1 MKSKRLY
8 ESPTFNAIVELLK
21 ERGLLTVAEISELL
35 GRHPRTIGR
44 SIAEKK
50 DRKKWIFIA
59 EWERNVLT
67 GGRPSAVW
75 AAGKGVDAQFLKPL
89 SRSEISRSS
98 YRNNKA
104 KVLTAQKATRLKS
117 KNLDVAQGGPL
128 AAKWFDVLKV
138 LNGRR

>member
-1 MKSKRLY
+1 MKSKRNY
-8 ESPTFNAIVELLK
+8 ECPTFEAIVKLL
-21 ERGLLTVAEISELL
+21 EAQGRLTVAEIAELL

-50 DRKKWIFIA
+50 DRKARVFVA

-75 AAGKGVDAQFLKPL
+75 AAGKGVDAPLIKSL
-89 SRSEISRSS
+89 SRSEISKSS

-117 KNLDVAQGGPL
+117 KNLEVVQGGRL
-128 AAKWFDVLKV
+128 AAQWFDVLKV
-138 LNGRR
+138 